1 MIRKIILLSLIF
13 AALLCSGCS
22 SWHVPFFGSEEAKEE
37 EPLVQNAKDTTNEE
51 PQYSGPTQAAP
62 AAAPATAPAA
72 YGQNP
77 AAGAFQPGQPYN
89 PNANYAASATPG
101 YGAAPGAP
109 GAAPGAYG
117 TPPYGQAAPAAPGA
131 YGAQPYGQAPAAY
144 GSGQPGAPAYGAYP
158 GAPPS
163 APGAYG
169 AQPYGT
175 PGAAAAPGYGQG
187 VEQSNL
193 GAPQGGAF
201 LGAPA
206 DDNLGF
212 GGGIKRKVLFI
223 ISYPQRGLS
232 TVAYDPFSQKIFQQ
246 LAAAPGI
253 NLVPREAV
261 EQVSEKFLN
270 QALDA
275 KTRLSRLGKELGAQ
289 AIILERVKYVP
300 TFNNGYGYT
309 PPKQTFQLQLID
321 TATGYPVKT
330 YALDPAAP
338 GAGRVINSLVGN
350 IRMIDWSARVIKVE
364 KNRVL
369 INAGRLTGLQ
379 TGQNLRVYAKGTEIK
394 DPTTKLPLGQAQGAL
409 KGTVKVVDFFGI
421 DGAICEPVAAGRFK
435 AGDMVKAVE

>member
-1 MIRKIILLSLIF
+1 MIRKIVLLSVIF

-22 SWHVPFFGSEEAKEE
+22 SWHIPFFGSEEAKEE
-37 EPLVQNAKDTTNEE
+37 EPLVQDAKNTADEE
-51 PQYSGPTQAAP
+51 PQYSGPTQTAAP
-62 AAAPATAPAA
+62 APAAAA

-89 PNANYAASATPG
+89 PNANYAAGATPG
-101 YGAAPGAP
+101 YGA
-109 GAAPGAYG
+109 
-117 TPPYGQAAPAAPGA
+117 PAAPA
-131 YGAQPYGQAPAAY
+131 YGAQPYGAPPAPYGAPPAAAPY
-144 GSGQPGAPAYGAYP
+144 GAGQPGAPAYGAYP
-158 GAPPS
+158 AGQQPG

-169 AQPYGT
+169 APQPYGT
-175 PGAAAAPGYGQG
+175 PPAPPAYGQG
-187 VEQSNL
+187 IEQSNL

-206 DDNLGF
+206 DDNLAF
-212 GGGIKRKVLFI
+212 GGIKRKVLFI

-232 TVAYDPFSQKIFQQ
+232 TVAYDPFSQKIFAQ

-261 EQVSEKFLN
+261 EQVSEKYLN

-289 AIILERVKYVP
+289 AIILERVRYVQN
-300 TFNNGYGYT
+300 FNGGAYGYT
-309 PPKQTFQLQLID
+309 PPKQSFQLQLID

-330 YALDPAAP
+330 YTLDPAAP
-338 GAGRVINSLVGN
+338 GANQVINSLVGN

-369 INAGRLTGLQ
+369 INAGRLSGLQ
-379 TGQNLRVYAKGTEIK
+379 PGQNLRVYAKGSEIK
-394 DPTTKLPLGQAQGAL
+394 DPTTKLSLGQAQGAL
-409 KGTVKVVDFFGI
+409 KGTIKVVDFFGI

-435 AGDMVKAVE
+435 QGDMVKAVE

>member
-1 MIRKIILLSLIF
+1 MIRKIVLLSVIF

-22 SWHVPFFGSEEAKEE
+22 SWHIPFFGSEEAKEE
-37 EPLVQNAKDTTNEE
+37 EPLVQDAQNTNAEE
-51 PQYSGPTQAAP
+51 PQYSGPTQPAAP
-62 AAAPATAPAA
+62 AAQPAYGQPPAGA

-89 PNANYAASATPG
+89 PNANYAAGATPG
-101 YGAAPGAP
+101 YGTPPAPAYGAQP
-109 GAAPGAYG
+109 YGAAPQPYGAPAAPAAYGAGQPGTPAYGAYPG
-117 TPPYGQAAPAAPGA
+117 GQPAAPGA
-131 YGAQPYGQAPAAY
+131 YGAQPYGAP
-144 GSGQPGAPAYGAYP
+144 PAP
-158 GAPPS
+158 GAPP
-163 APGAYG
+163 A
-169 AQPYGT
+169 
-175 PGAAAAPGYGQG
+175 YGQG
-187 VEQSNL
+187 IEQSSL

-206 DDNLGF
+206 EGNLAF

-232 TVAYDPFSQKIFQQ
+232 TVAFDPFSQKVFQQ

-289 AIILERVKYVP
+289 AIILERIQFVQN
-300 TFNNGYGYT
+300 FNSGGYGYT
-309 PPKQTFQLQLID
+309 PPKQRVQLQLID

-330 YALDPAAP
+330 YTLDPAGP
-338 GAGRVINSLVGN
+338 GSNQVINSLVGN

-394 DPTTKLPLGQAQGAL
+394 DPTTKLSLGQAQGAL
-409 KGTVKVVDFFGI
+409 KGTIKVVDFFGI

-435 AGDMVKAVE
+435 QGDMVKAVE